1 LQAARDA
8 DGDGELTMAE
18 MSAYQ
23 GDNAFLLPG
32 GFKNAAAVNNT
43 PVKSPASGAKSGP
56 QTPQSGLVQ

>member
-1 LQAARDA
+1 
-8 DGDGELTMAE
+8 MAE